1 MASPIQDDIAALQR
15 QIGAAIQA
23 GRDNE
28 AGQLWQRLLDI
39 DPGNAKALFALSQR
53 AFRSGDLQRAREL
66 LQRLVARDGQ
76 DLQQWINLAVVCRG
90 LHDDEGEAA
99 ALTGALTVDPTDML
113 AQLLR
118 GELFERQGRRH
129 EAVRAYGAGAMAAP
143 PLEQLDPSL
152 RPLLQRA
159 LAFQD
164 AYQRDYGDWMDA
176 HLAPLLRDLQGEPLG
191 RFRDAVDIMFGRKRR
206 YDPQPALFYY
216 PGLAPVTFF
225 DRALFPWMPA
235 LEAQTDAI
243 RAEFLAVL
251 EGQDGFVPYLSYP
264 PDQPHFQFA
273 QLNNSPDWSAYHLIE
288 QGRVVDEHA
297 ARCSATMAAL
307 AGVPQPRQLNRTPSA
322 MFSLLRPRTRI
333 PAHTGV
339 SNVRL
344 VAHLPL
350 ILPGQCA
357 LRVGNDVR
365 EWEMGKAWV
374 FDDTIEH
381 EAWNDSDS
389 LRVVMIFDVWHPHLS
404 EAERTMVSALADGIV
419 QFGASAGGFE
429 L

>member
-1 MASPIQDDIAALQR
+1 MANSHQDKIAALQR

-28 AGQLWQRLLDI
+28 AGQLWQRLLDT
-39 DPGNAKALFALSQR
+39 DPDNTKALFALSQR
-53 AFRSGDLQRAREL
+53 AFRAGDLGRAREL
-66 LQRLVARDGQ
+66 LGRLVALDGSDQ
-76 DLQQWINLAVVCRG
+76 QQWINLAVVCRG
-90 LHDDEGEAA
+90 LRDDEGEAA

-118 GELFERQGRRH
+118 GDLFERQGRRH
-129 EAVRAYGAGAMAAP
+129 EAARAYGAGAMAAP

-159 LAFQD
+159 QAFQD
-164 AYQRDYGDWMDA
+164 QYQRDYGDWMEA
-176 HLAPLLRDLQGEPLG
+176 HLAPLLGDLRGERLG

-225 DRALFPWMPA
+225 ERDLFPWMPA
-235 LEAQTDAI
+235 LEERTDAI

-251 EGQDGFVPYLSYP
+251 ERQQGFVPYLSYP

-273 QLNNSPDWSAYHLIE
+273 QLNNCPDWSAFHLIE
-288 QGRVVDEHA
+288 QGRVNDANA
-297 ARCSATMAAL
+297 AQCPATMAAL

-322 MFSLLRPRTRI
+322 MFSLLRPHTRI

-365 EWEMGKAWV
+365 EWEMNRAWV

-381 EAWNDSDS
+381 EAWNDSDA
-389 LRVVMIFDVWHPHLS
+389 LRVVLIFDVWHPHLS
-404 EAERTMVSALADGIV
+404 AAERTMITALADGIA
-419 QFGASAGGFE
+419 QYGAGAAGFE

>member
-1 MASPIQDDIAALQR
+1 MGTQDSIAALQR
-15 QIGAAIQA
+15 QIGVAIQA

-28 AGQLWQRLLDI
+28 AGQLWQRLLDT
-39 DPGNAKALFALSQR
+39 DPDNTKALFALSQR
-53 AFRSGDLQRAREL
+53 AFRAGDLGRAREL
-66 LQRLVARDGQ
+66 LGRLVALDGRDQ
-76 DLQQWINLAVVCRG
+76 QQWINLAVVCRG
-90 LHDDEGEAA
+90 LHDDAGEAE

-118 GELFERQGRRH
+118 GDLFERQGRRH
-129 EAVRAYGAGAMAAP
+129 EAARAYGAGAMAAP
-143 PLEQLDPSL
+143 PLEGLDPSL

-159 LAFQD
+159 LAFQQD
-164 AYQRDYGDWMDA
+164 YQRDYGDWMEA
-176 HLAPLLRDLQGEPLG
+176 HLAPLLGDLRGEPLG

-225 DRALFPWMPA
+225 ERGLFPWMPA
-235 LEAQTDAI
+235 LEARTDAI

-251 EGQDGFVPYLSYP
+251 QAQQGFVPYLSYP

-273 QLNNSPDWSAYHLIE
+273 QLNNSPDWSAFHLIE
-288 QGRVVDEHA
+288 QGRTNEANA
-297 ARCSATMAAL
+297 AHCPVTMAAL
-307 AGVPQPRQLNRTPSA
+307 ADLPQPRQLNRTPSA
-322 MFSLLRPRTRI
+322 MFSLLRPHTRI

-344 VAHLPL
+344 VGHLPL

-365 EWEMGKAWV
+365 EWEMNRAWV

-381 EAWNDSDS
+381 EAWNDSDA
-389 LRVVMIFDVWHPHLS
+389 LRVVLIFDVWHPHLS
-404 EAERTMVSALADGIV
+404 PAERTMITALADGIA
-419 QFGASAGGFE
+419 QYGAAAGGFE

>member
-1 MASPIQDDIAALQR
+1 LAPPSPDIAALQR

-39 DPGNAKALFALSQR
+39 DPGNPKALFALSQR
-53 AFRSGDLQRAREL
+53 AFRAGDLQRARSL
-66 LQRLVARDGQ
+66 LERLVAADGRDQ
-76 DLQQWINLAVVCRG
+76 QQWINLAVVCRG
-90 LHDDEGEAA
+90 LRDDEGEAN

-118 GELFERQGRRH
+118 GDLFERQGRRH
-129 EAVRAYGAGAMAAP
+129 EAARAFGAAAMAAP
-143 PLEQLDPSL
+143 PMDQLDPSL
-152 RPLLQRA
+152 RPMLQRA
-159 LAFQD
+159 LAFQES
-164 AYQRDYGDWMDA
+164 YQREYGAYLDA
-176 HLAPLLRDLQGEPLG
+176 HLAPLLGELRGEPLG

-216 PGLAPVTFF
+216 PGLAPITFF
-225 DRALFPWMPA
+225 DERALFPWMDE
-235 LEAQTDAI
+235 LEAQADAI
-243 RAEFLAVL
+243 RAEFLAAL
-251 EGQDGFVPYLSYP
+251 DAEQGFVPYLSYP

-288 QGRVVDEHA
+288 QGRVVPEHA
-297 ARCSATMAAL
+297 ARCPATMAAL
-307 AGVPQPRQLNRTPSA
+307 ARLPQPRQLNRTPSA
-322 MFSLLRPRTRI
+322 MFSLLKPHTRI

-344 VAHLPL
+344 VGHLPL
-350 ILPGQCA
+350 ILPGDCH

-365 EWEMGKAWV
+365 AWEMGKAWV

-381 EAWNDSDS
+381 EAWNDSDR
-389 LRVVMIFDVWHPHLS
+389 LRVVLIFDVWHPQLS
-404 EAERTMVSALADGIV
+404 EAERAMVSALADGIHA
-419 QFGASAGGFE
+419 FGAGTGGFE

>member
-1 MASPIQDDIAALQR
+1 MGTSSQEQIAALQR
-15 QIGAAIQA
+15 QIGVAIQA

-28 AGQLWQRLLDI
+28 AGQLWQRLLDT
-39 DPGNAKALFALSQR
+39 DPDNTKALFALSQR
-53 AFRSGDLQRAREL
+53 AFRAGDLQRAREL
-66 LQRLVARDGQ
+66 LGRLVALDGSDQ
-76 DLQQWINLAVVCRG
+76 QQWINLAVVCRG
-90 LHDDEGEAA
+90 LRDDAGEAE

-118 GELFERQGRRH
+118 GDLFERQGRRH
-129 EAVRAYGAGAMAAP
+129 EAARAYGAGAMAAP
-143 PLEQLDPSL
+143 PIEQLDPSL

-159 LAFQD
+159 LAFQE
-164 AYQRDYGDWMDA
+164 AYRRDYGDWMEA
-176 HLAPLLRDLQGEPLG
+176 HLAPMLGELHGEPLG

-225 DRALFPWMPA
+225 DRDLFPWMPA
-235 LEAQTDAI
+235 LEDQTDAI

-251 EGQDGFVPYLSYP
+251 QGQQGFVPYLSYP

-273 QLNNSPDWSAYHLIE
+273 QLNNSPDWSAFHLIE
-288 QGRVVDEHA
+288 QGRVNAAHA
-297 ARCSATMAAL
+297 AQCPATMAAL
-307 AGVPQPRQLNRTPSA
+307 AQVPQPRQLNRTPSA
-322 MFSLLRPRTRI
+322 MFSLLRPHTRI

-365 EWEMGKAWV
+365 EWEMNRAWV

-381 EAWNDSDS
+381 EAWNDSDA
-389 LRVVMIFDVWHPHLS
+389 LRVVLIFDVWHPHLS
-404 EAERTMVSALADGIV
+404 PAERTMITALADGIARY
-419 QFGASAGGFE
+419 GAAAGGFE